1 MATWR
6 LVTRPSSKLKNLG
19 DIWSLVR
26 ASSQRSRSSSIM
38 NKLFIAFPFFFSCR
52 WFSRNPISRA
62 RTRTSCN
69 ILMPL
74 GFICYLRNHFIRSLI
89 RRKKC
94 VYVAFLKNLFLLFW
108 HLFIY
113 FFIYLFI
120 FICLFILHPGHNHPQ
135 PNFSSTPHPSPP
147 LPYPPRE
154 GQVSHENQWN
164 MAYQVAPGL
173 CTFPC
178 IKDSQGKPLWGVGS
192 QMPVKESETAPV
204 PTVQSPERQST
215 QL

>member
-1 MATWR
+1 MTTWR

-26 ASSQRSRSSSIM
+26 ASSQRSRSSSIV
-38 NKLFIAFPFFFSCR
+38 NKLFIALPFFFFLCR

-94 VYVAFLKNLFLLFW
+94 AYVAFFKKNLFLVFFW

-120 FICLFILHPGHNHPQ
+120 FICLFILHPGHSHPQ
-135 PNFSSTPHPSPP
+135 PNFFFYPTPIPSSS
-147 LPYPPRE
+147 
-154 GQVSHENQWN
+154 
-164 MAYQVAPGL
+164 
-173 CTFPC
+173 
-178 IKDSQGKPLWGVGS
+178 I
-192 QMPVKESETAPV
+192 
-204 PTVQSPERQST
+204 ST
-215 QL
+215 QGRTGLPWKSIKHGISSCTGTVHLPMY